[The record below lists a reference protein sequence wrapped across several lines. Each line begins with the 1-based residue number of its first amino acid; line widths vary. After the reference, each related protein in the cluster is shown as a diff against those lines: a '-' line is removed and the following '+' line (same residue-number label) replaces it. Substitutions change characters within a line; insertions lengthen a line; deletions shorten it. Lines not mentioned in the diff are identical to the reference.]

1 MRRLEAPT
9 EDSPTRL
16 TRPISALEETCVPA
30 QSSRDHGPPMST
42 MRTMSPYFSP
52 NSAIAPASL
61 ASSSEMTRVVTS
73 RLSRTALLA
82 ISSISVRVS
91 AESACDHVKSKRM

>member
-1 MRRLEAPT
+1 M
-9 EDSPTRL
+9 
-16 TRPISALEETCVPA
+16 PA

-42 MRTMSPYFSP
+42 MRTVSPYFSP
-52 NSAIAPASL
+52 NSAIAPRDF
-61 ASSSEMTRVVTS
+61 ASSSDMTRVVTS

-91 AESACDHVKSKRM
+91 GESA